1 MSSPRKQWKC
11 ANSMR
16 YSAHKRFDTFFFS
29 IATRTCRKSGEDL
42 AMKFVS
48 ESPKVSLRECRL
60 FLAAPAACCASST
73 SSIIFY
79 PTSAIWEFPL
89 FKLTFKYL
97 KHFKESDDAWK
108 WKIFGSKFYANFM
121 QFKMVISALF
131 AFDLLHSI
139 QNISSSMCNKSFY
152 AFSS

>member
-1 MSSPRKQWKC
+1 MKMCKFNAIFCPQAVWHIFLQHRNENLPQIRRRFGNEIRQWI
-11 ANSMR
+11 
-16 YSAHKRFDTFFFS
+16 T
-29 IATRTCRKSGEDL
+29 KSFIEG
-42 AMKFVS
+42 V
-48 ESPKVSLRECRL
+48 
-60 FLAAPAACCASST
+60 
-73 SSIIFY
+73 SIIFSSSSRMLRELDFINY
-79 PTSAIWEFPL
+79 FSPTSAIWEFPL